1 MKEGLGFSSV
11 NGTLMM
17 ARRYSAAT
25 DLSDVDLP
33 GDNAFVG
40 SDLEHLGNSLGAMKS
55 IGMKIS

>member
-1 MKEGLGFSSV
+1 VKEGLGFSSV

-40 SDLEHLGNSLGAMKS
+40 SDLEHLGNSWGL
-55 IGMKIS
+55 